1 MGFTGHE
8 RLTLAYKT
16 QIAWR
21 FSGDASDSSGHGR
34 NGSVVG
40 ATLVADRHGNPN
52 SAYEF
57 ADDDG
62 DDNGDGYIRT
72 AFSDRSPNPGDTFAI
87 SVSLWSRA
95 DWSVE
100 NVGSVLTINA
110 DSAVAEVNI
119 EFVNGA
125 NLSISS
131 GGPSRVPYVDYDAKL
146 TVDAWTHFAA
156 ELRAHQRDRGA
167 RSPGLPDQKLQ
178 NPYGPAA

>member
-1 MGFTGHE
+1 M
-8 RLTLAYKT
+8 K
-16 QIAWR
+16 
-21 FSGDASDSSGHGR
+21 
-34 NGSVVG
+34 
-40 ATLVADRHGNPN
+40 
-52 SAYEF
+52 
-57 ADDDG
+57 G

-72 AFSDRSPNPGDTFAI
+72 AFPDRSPNPGDTFAI

-131 GGPSRVPYVDYDAKL
+131 GGSFFRSTVFGGQRLRSSEGSNTGLIARLDEIYLDRFRALSSCAVSQLFHDRRDNAAHRSGGLAHHNRKIGSIRTVLIPHLVIPSIA
-146 TVDAWTHFAA
+146 
-156 ELRAHQRDRGA
+156 G
-167 RSPGLPDQKLQ
+167 
-178 NPYGPAA
+178 